1 MQYKIYKAFEIAL
14 LINNISMQKVAR
26 AFLEIYGGK
35 ERERDFEYFKFHFCH
50 RITKQIKN
58 RTLHDIMHDL
68 SNNTARTSSKL
79 KTEGLSE
86 GLHVPLMSQA
96 CPKGGTFYKINTS
109 SSSNQEK
116 KEYQE

>member
-1 MQYKIYKAFEIAL
+1 MLLKKATVCKKSREHFW
-14 LINNISMQKVAR
+14 KFTVAR
-26 AFLEIYGGK
+26 RGK
-35 ERERDFEYFKFHFCH
+35 EISENFKFHFCH

-68 SNNTARTSSKL
+68 SNNTARTSSRL

-116 KEYQE
+116 KIYQE